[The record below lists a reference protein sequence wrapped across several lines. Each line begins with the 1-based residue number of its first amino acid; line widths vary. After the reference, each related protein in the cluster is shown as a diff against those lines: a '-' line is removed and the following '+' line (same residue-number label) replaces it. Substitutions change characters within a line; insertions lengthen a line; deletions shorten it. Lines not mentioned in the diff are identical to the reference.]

1 VQLDDALY
9 ALREQL
15 AADALPKSALEYLD
29 AWAADD
35 KGWLRKYYPPDSD
48 EPSFDLTPA
57 TEKAI
62 EWLLGLKQRQFVATE
77 SRLLTV
83 FELLRQLTEGTET
96 DPEAHMADLERRRA
110 QIEAEM
116 RRVREGR
123 LELMDEARIK
133 DRFLAMAATARALL
147 SDFREVD
154 QSFRDLD
161 RSVREQIAG
170 WESGKGALLG
180 EIFGEQDAIGASD
193 QGKSFRAFWDF
204 LMSPARQEELAARL
218 DRVLALPAVQELHP
232 DPRLGRVHHDWL
244 SAGEV
249 TQRTIA
255 RLSAQLRRFLD
266 EQASAESRRI
276 TQLVRQIE
284 QHAIALRD
292 APPPGPAAWLDDAAP
307 EILLPMERPLFAPPF
322 KPRIAEQVLLAGSG
336 DIPAE
341 ALFDQVFVDKAR
353 LKAHVAQSLQ
363 TRAQVSLGEI
373 VEAHPLEHGLAELLA
388 YMAIAAEDRGAI
400 IDGDRTQ
407 VVEWSDGK
415 GVHRRATVPV
425 VIFGRA
431 PRAAQRS
438 A

>member
-1 VQLDDALY
+1 
-9 ALREQL
+9 
-15 AADALPKSALEYLD
+15 
-29 AWAADD
+29 
-35 KGWLRKYYPPDSD
+35 
-48 EPSFDLTPA
+48 
-57 TEKAI
+57 
-62 EWLLGLKQRQFVATE
+62 
-77 SRLLTV
+77 
-83 FELLRQLTEGTET
+83 
-96 DPEAHMADLERRRA
+96 
-110 QIEAEM
+110 
-116 RRVREGR
+116 
-123 LELMDEARIK
+123 
-133 DRFLAMAATARALL
+133 
-147 SDFREVD
+147 
-154 QSFRDLD
+154 
-161 RSVREQIAG
+161 VREQIAG
-170 WESGKGALLG
+170 WEGGKGALLG

-218 DRVLALPAVQELHP
+218 DRVLALPAVKELHP
-232 DPRLGRVHHDWL
+232 DARLGRIHHDWL

-266 EQASAESRRI
+266 EQGSAESRRI

-292 APPPGPAAWLDDAAP
+292 APPPGSAAWLDDAAP

-322 KPRIAEQVLLAGSG
+322 KPRIADQVLLAGSG

-353 LKAHVAQSLQ
+353 LKAHVARSLQ
-363 TRAQVSLGEI
+363 AKAQVSLGEI
-373 VEAHPLEHGLAELLA
+373 VEAHPLEHGLAEVLA
-388 YMAIAAEDRGAI
+388 YMAIAAEDRGAV

-407 VVEWSDGK
+407 VVEWSDGG
-415 GVHRRATVPV
+415 GVQRRATVPV

-431 PRAAQRS
+431 PRAAAQRR